1 MAQHLTERDRWGRL
15 KYPPQVE
22 RAVSISPA
30 RKGLQYNGA
39 GRIPRYRAGALRH
52 HDQQEAQ
59 VSKRR

>member
-39 GRIPRYRAGALRH
+39 GAYPGIAPVLS
-52 HDQQEAQ
+52 DTTIN
-59 VSKRR
+59 KRRK